1 MELDDQ
7 SPETPQSPNKNIADE
22 ITSLRNDI
30 KEDNDIIM
38 KYTITKNNLNSQRN
52 LQEYLDMIEYY
63 EERRT
68 TNLELLKAK
77 IQELI
82 NHPLNTISPS
92 SKKRERETTP
102 SPSGGT
108 KKHRRKNKRKN
119 KRKRTLKV

>member
-1 MELDDQ
+1 MDLDDQ
-7 SPETPQSPNKNIADE
+7 SPETPQSPKKNIADE

-38 KYTITKNNLNSQRN
+38 KYTITKNNLNGQKD

-68 TNLELLKAK
+68 TNLELLKTK

-92 SKKRERETTP
+92 SKKREREKTP
-102 SPSGGT
+102 SQSGGT
-108 KKHRRKNKRKN
+108 KKRRRKN
-119 KRKRTLKV
+119 KRKRTSKVYKY

>member
-7 SPETPQSPNKNIADE
+7 TPETPESLNKNIAHE

-38 KYTITKNNLNSQRN
+38 KYTITKNNLNSQKN

-68 TNLELLKAK
+68 TNLELLKTK

-92 SKKRERETTP
+92 SKKREREITP
-102 SPSGGT
+102 SQSGGT
-108 KKHRRKNKRKN
+108 KKRRRKN
-119 KRKRTLKV
+119 KRKRTSKVNKY

>member
-7 SPETPQSPNKNIADE
+7 TPETPESLNKNIAHE

-38 KYTITKNNLNSQRN
+38 KYTITKNNLNGQKD
-52 LQEYLDMIEYY
+52 LLEYLDMIEYY

-68 TNLELLKAK
+68 TNLKLLKTK

-92 SKKRERETTP
+92 SKKRERETT
-102 SPSGGT
+102 GGT

>member
-7 SPETPQSPNKNIADE
+7 SPETPQSPNKNIAHE

-38 KYTITKNNLNSQRN
+38 KYTITKNNLNSQKN

-63 EERRT
+63 EERRS
-68 TNLELLKAK
+68 TNLELLKTK

-92 SKKRERETTP
+92 SKK
-102 SPSGGT
+102 
-108 KKHRRKNKRKN
+108 
-119 KRKRTLKV
+119 

>member
-1 MELDDQ
+1 MEFDYQ
-7 SPETPQSPNKNIADE
+7 SPETPQSPNENIANE

-38 KYTITKNNLNSQRN
+38 KYTITKNNLNSQKN

-63 EERRT
+63 EERRS
-68 TNLELLKAK
+68 TNLELLKTK

-92 SKKRERETTP
+92 SKKREREITP
-102 SPSGGT
+102 SQSGGT
-108 KKHRRKNKRKN
+108 KKRRRKN
-119 KRKRTLKV
+119 KRKRTSKVYKY